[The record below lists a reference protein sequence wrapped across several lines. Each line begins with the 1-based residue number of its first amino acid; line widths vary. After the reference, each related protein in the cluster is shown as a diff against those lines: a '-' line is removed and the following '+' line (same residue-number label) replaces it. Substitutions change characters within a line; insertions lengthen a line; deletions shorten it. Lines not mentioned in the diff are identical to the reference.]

1 MSSGPEQESNALL
14 DVCLD
19 SLRAE
24 ARLFG
29 ARVRALV
36 RLDALA
42 DASRTRRFWSWRSP
56 GRCRSGS

>member
-1 MSSGPEQESNALL
+1 MAGSAAEESNALL
-14 DVCLD
+14 DACQD

-42 DASRTRRFWSWRSP
+42 PEGDADREAEPDLPQEPPF
-56 GRCRSGS
+56 